1 MVGWKKS
8 VNETINNLLRDD
20 FLGKEISSYKEKLY
34 ELYLLSL
41 WLPTFHYE
49 TSTIKRLLM
58 LSRDEKLDDLAILWQ
73 QLFTSIN
80 ILLFIFQ

>member
-58 LSRDEKLDDLAILWQ
+58 LSRDEKLDDLAIL
-73 QLFTSIN
+73 
-80 ILLFIFQ
+80 